1 MYRTHHCNEL
11 RAEQIGKEVTLAGW
25 VASRRDHGGVIFI
38 DLRDREGLTQVV
50 FRPDEF
56 PDIAKEAH
64 ALHDEEVI
72 QVSGLV
78 AKRLE
83 GTANPKLAT
92 GEIEIVASKLT
103 ILNRCAPLPFQL
115 DATLS
120 NEDLRLRYRYLDLR
134 RPAMAHQLKT
144 RHVLNKAARQYL
156 DRHGFLEIE
165 TPILSKSTPE
175 GAREFLVPS
184 RLIPNHFY
192 ALSQSPQ
199 QYKQLL
205 MVGGVEKYFQL
216 AKCFRDEDPRAD
228 RITEL
233 TQIDIEASFIEVEDI
248 FRLVEGLLR
257 EIFLATQNVDIPIP
271 FPRLTYQEAMD
282 RFGSDK
288 PDLRFATELVDLS
301 DRFRDTQFK
310 VFRSALDQ
318 GGVVKAI
325 NAKRF
330 AGITTGQIEDL
341 TNLVKLSGAKGL
353 AFIKVE
359 NGEWKSPIV
368 KFFSASE
375 KSELQHR
382 LEIEEGDLI
391 LFGADSWD
399 IVCTVLGR
407 IRLKIAELTGLITAS
422 DALRFLWVTD
432 FPLMGFDAAE
442 NKWNAMHHPF
452 TRPKAEDL
460 PLLERGEFGKVRAEA
475 YDVVLNGVE
484 IGGGSLRIHERELQ
498 QKIFAALGISA
509 EQQERLFRHLIEAFS
524 FGTPPHGGIALGID
538 RLLMLITNTSN
549 IRDVIAF
556 PKNSRG
562 QDLMMDAP
570 SIVSSSQLRDLH
582 LARKNHT
589 P

>member
-11 RAEQIGKEVTLAGW
+11 RAEQIGKEVTLVGW

-92 GEIEIVASKLT
+92 GEIEVVAAKLT

-115 DATLS
+115 GAALS

-134 RPAMAHQLKT
+134 RPAMSHQLKT
-144 RHVLNKAARQYL
+144 RHALNRAARQYL
-156 DRHGFLEIE
+156 DRNGFLEIE

-233 TQIDIEASFIEVEDI
+233 TQIDIEASFVEVEDI

-271 FPRLTYQEAMD
+271 FPRLTYHEAMN

-288 PDLRFATELVDLS
+288 PDMRFATELVDLS
-301 DRFRDTQFK
+301 DLFGETQFK

-341 TNLVKLSGAKGL
+341 TNLAKLSGAKGL

-368 KFFSASE
+368 KFFSAAE
-375 KSELQHR
+375 KSALQHR

-399 IVCTVLGR
+399 IVSTVLGR
-407 IRLKIAELTGLITAS
+407 IRLQVAELTGLITDP

-432 FPLMGFDAAE
+432 FPLMGFDPAE

-452 TRPKAEDL
+452 TRPKTEDL

-570 SIVSSSQLRDLH
+570 STVSPNQLRDLH
-582 LARKNHT
+582 LALKKSD
-589 P
+589 

>member
-199 QYKQLL
+199 
-205 MVGGVEKYFQL
+205 YFQL